1 MAELETPP
9 ATLLV
14 ADDDPAVRES
24 LDRVLTREGYTVVLA
39 PDGQAPGLPQG
50 QPKVVRH
57 VPILQDLSTERV
69 GFPPWPRLLPKSVRY
84 RIVHFVVRGEE
95 RERAIL
101 AAVVELLGEAGYE
114 AMTMDAVAA
123 RAHASKTTIYR
134 RWPGKPELVKAAVD
148 GYVAG
153 RLPISADTGS
163 LRGDLMAVMRAMRGH
178 LTDEFLAMM
187 SGLIHAMRTEPELA
201 AVLRSHLAS
210 DHSAALP
217 IIRRAA
223 GRGEVPAGAE
233 EALASIVHEVIEAQL
248 FRQMAVGGS
257 FDEQFARHVVD
268 DLVLPALIHYREGK
282 T

>member
-1 MAELETPP
+1 
-9 ATLLV
+9 V
-14 ADDDPAVRES
+14 A
-24 LDRVLTREGYTVVLA
+24 
-39 PDGQAPGLPQG
+39 
-50 QPKVVRH
+50 
-57 VPILQDLSTERV
+57 
-69 GFPPWPRLLPKSVRY
+69 
-84 RIVHFVVRGEE
+84 RGEE

-187 SGLIHAMRTEPELA
+187 SGLLHAMRTDPELA
-201 AVLRSHLAS
+201 GVLRSHLAE
-210 DHSAALP
+210 DYSAALP

-223 GRGEVPAGAE
+223 GRGEVPSGAE
-233 EALASIVHEVIEAQL
+233 ETLARTVHELIEAQL
-248 FRQMAVGGS
+248 FRQMALGAP
-257 FDEQFARHVVD
+257 FDEQFSRHVVD
-268 DLVLPALIHYREGK
+268 DLVLPVLTRNRQGEA
-282 T
+282 

>member
-1 MAELETPP
+1 M
-9 ATLLV
+9 
-14 ADDDPAVRES
+14 
-24 LDRVLTREGYTVVLA
+24 
-39 PDGQAPGLPQG
+39 
-50 QPKVVRH
+50 
-57 VPILQDLSTERV
+57 
-69 GFPPWPRLLPKSVRY
+69 
-84 RIVHFVVRGEE
+84 VRGEE

-101 AAVVELLGEAGYE
+101 AAVVELLGETGYE

-187 SGLIHAMRTEPELA
+187 SGLLHAMRTDPELA
-201 AVLRSHLAS
+201 AVLRSHLAE
-210 DHSAALP
+210 DYSAALP
-217 IIRRAA
+217 VIRRAA
-223 GRGEVPAGAE
+223 DRGEVPAGAE
-233 EALASIVHEVIEAQL
+233 ETLAKTTHELIEAQL

-257 FDEQFARHVVD
+257 FDEEFARHVVD
-268 DLVLPALIHYREGK
+268 DLVLPVLTRNRQGEA
-282 T
+282 

>member
-1 MAELETPP
+1 MSPFFKTHRPNELVSRLGP
-9 ATLLV
+9 A
-14 ADDDPAVRES
+14 AC
-24 LDRVLTREGYTVVLA
+24 
-39 PDGQAPGLPQG
+39 
-50 QPKVVRH
+50 
-57 VPILQDLSTERV
+57 
-69 GFPPWPRLLPKSVRY
+69 PRSVRY
-84 RIVHFVVRGEE
+84 RIVYFVVRGEE

-187 SGLIHAMRTEPELA
+187 SGLLHAMRTDPELA
-201 AVLRSHLAS
+201 GVLRSHLAE
-210 DHSAALP
+210 DYSAALP

-223 GRGEVPAGAE
+223 GRGEVPSGAE
-233 EALASIVHEVIEAQL
+233 EALARTVHELIEAQL
-248 FRQMAVGGS
+248 FRQMALGAP
-257 FDEQFARHVVD
+257 FDEQFSRHVVD
-268 DLVLPALIHYREGK
+268 DLVLPVLTRNRQGEA
-282 T
+282 